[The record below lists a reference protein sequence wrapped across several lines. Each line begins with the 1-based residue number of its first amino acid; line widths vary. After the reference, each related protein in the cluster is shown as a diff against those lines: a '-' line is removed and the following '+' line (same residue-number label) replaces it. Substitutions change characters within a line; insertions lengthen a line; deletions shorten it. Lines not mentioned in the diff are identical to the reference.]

1 MEAHEW
7 MIKYTRQTEWID
19 RRGILLW
26 LALYTGGL
34 GGGLYLVSLYF
45 NSFWGMLIGWL
56 IVAVLKGSFHLAF
69 LGKPWRFW
77 RIMTKPQSS
86 WLARG
91 FIFVV
96 SFVGLA
102 AIQILL
108 SIWLPGTTLEFIL
121 KILAGAMAFGVAIYT
136 GFVLNNVKSIPFW
149 NSPLLPLLFI
159 MCSILGGFG
168 LIIVIAL
175 FGGNVDI
182 AAAETLSR
190 WLLLI
195 NSLLIAIYLW
205 NSSQSGATGKQS
217 VLEQMRG
224 NAAPVFWIGVV
235 ILGIIIP
242 IAIAFSLHFINK
254 ASTALLL
261 VGVLCEIIGGLA
273 LRYCI
278 LKVGIY
284 QPLLP
289 LPLFAD
295 KQFKR

>member
-45 NSFWGMLIGWL
+45 NSFWGMLAGWF

-77 RIMTKPQSS
+77 RIMSKPQSS

-102 AIQILL
+102 AMQIML
-108 SIWLPGTTLEFIL
+108 SIWLPGTILELVL

-149 NSPLLPLLFI
+149 NSPLLPVLFI
-159 MCSILGGFG
+159 MCSLLGGFG

-175 FGGNVDI
+175 LGSNVDI
-182 AAAETLSR
+182 AAAETFSR

-195 NSLLIAIYLW
+195 NALIIVIYLW
-205 NSSQSGATGKQS
+205 HSSQNGATGKQS

-224 NAAPVFWIGVV
+224 NTAPVFWFGVV
-235 ILGIIIP
+235 LLGIIIP
-242 IAIAFSLHFINK
+242 FAIAFSLHFISK
-254 ASTALLL
+254 DATALLL
-261 VGVLCEIIGGLA
+261 IGVACEIIGGLA

-289 LPLFAD
+289 APLFVD
-295 KQFKR
+295 KQFKH